1 MWSIETLAVKKMWRN
16 IMVKIRI
23 DIPYEAKLASSFKYS
38 SFNPLRIVFAA
49 NNKPKNQSKRYLK

>member
-1 MWSIETLAVKKMWRN
+1 
-16 IMVKIRI
+16 MVKIRI

-49 NNKPKNQSKRYLK
+49 NNKLKIKARDTLNS

>member
-1 MWSIETLAVKKMWRN
+1 
-16 IMVKIRI
+16 MVKIRL
-23 DIPYEAKLASSFKYS
+23 DIPCEAKLASSFKYS